1 MGLFK
6 KIKKAVSKV
15 VKTAASPLAGLTGA
29 NQSAPEVV
37 QAAPAATPAA
47 EVETPKDTTEVDESV
62 QSESDKKRARSGGKK
77 SLSVTRSSGAG
88 VNI

>member
-15 VKTAASPLAGLTGA
+15 VKTAASPLAGLTG
-29 NQSAPEVV
+29 SDKAPEVV
-37 QAAPAATPAA
+37 QAAPVATPAA
-47 EVETPKDTTEVDESV
+47 EVETPKDTSEVDESV
-62 QSESDKKRARSGGKK
+62 QSESDKKRSRSGGKK